1 MDSVFSLS
9 VRGCTLCMNHIYD
22 YLQLRELEYN
32 CRNVQWIA
40 GTQR

>member
-9 VRGCTLCMNHIYD
+9 VIDCMLYINPSYD

-32 CRNVQWIA
+32 CRNVQWIT